1 MDIRGLFKFLADD
14 VHTVIAATSGEN
26 GLPYT
31 CAIDIMDYD
40 DGGLYFLTAKGKG
53 FYLRLERTPF
63 IALTGVKGEST
74 MSRKAA
80 SVRGKV
86 KRESGEVLARLI
98 GKNAYMRGIYSTELS
113 RTAPS

>member
-14 VHTVIAATSGEN
+14 VHTVIAATSGD
-26 GLPYT
+26 T

-53 FYLRLERTPF
+53 FYSRLERTPF

-86 KRESGEVLARLI
+86 KRESGEVRARLI
-98 GKNAYMRGIYSTELS
+98 GKNAYMRGIYPTELS
-113 RTAPS
+113 LAAPS